1 MKSHKK
7 MAAIALA
14 ASATVSMMPMSAR
27 ADASAGVIWAA
38 NPVGVQSMPDAQALA
53 LLPSSGY
60 VPLQTSGGKCLLVA
74 RRGTQIVAVE
84 LSPLAI
90 GAKVI
95 GWKPQQIDMST
106 VTSKWGYVPPKSSI
120 DTKSFGNPVTSTISE
135 ANKTDTSK
143 GGSYARASSWGNGNV
158 EAHSSAIASA
168 TGETEAAESVTV
180 NGKTYRK
187 YSHFRPATAEAPMA
201 ASDEYFCQ

>member
-7 MAAIALA
+7 LAAIALA
-14 ASATVSMMPMSAR
+14 ASAMVSMTPMSAH

-38 NPVGVQSMPDAQALA
+38 NPAGVQSMPDAQALA

-60 VPLQTSGGKCLLVA
+60 VPLQTSGGTCLLVA

-95 GWKPQQIDMST
+95 GWKPQTIDMST
-106 VTSKWGYVPPKSSI
+106 LTSKWGYVPPKSSV
-120 DTKSFGNPVTSTISE
+120 DTASYGNPMTDTISKE
-135 ANKTDTSK
+135 SKTDTSTS
-143 GGSYARASSWGNGNV
+143 GSYARASAWGNGKV
-158 EAHSSAIASA
+158 EAHSSAIASGS
-168 TGETEAAESVTV
+168 GETEAAESVTV

-187 YSHFRPATAEAPMA
+187 YSHFKPATADAPVA